1 MALNWLATRELLSPA
16 ALTVRAQ
23 TISPSDAGSLIWPT
37 LFPRVDEDSVDLED
51 VTTLDTRFV
60 SDRREWNA
68 RGRRIPLVTPDR
80 RKVSIV
86 PVEGNDKIDEY
97 EMQKLR
103 ERTSGNDA
111 ILQDI
116 IGARIPQRVDKL
128 TLANFRRLEV
138 DAMNAWALGQIT
150 QRMPEDAS
158 KTYVASFGFAVG
170 RYVTAGT
177 AWNDASVNA
186 YDLFLA
192 FIASAQDLVGQVEG
206 AMMRQATLN
215 AILADAPDLP
225 NGVAMTRSQL
235 NDRIS
240 DDLAIPF
247 TIFVNEN
254 SVDPFDDGGTAVTR
268 TKLWPAQRV
277 AAIPVGEVL
286 GRMAQAPVVR
296 AMDIVSEVGAEAGID
311 VRGNTVYYEESNNG
325 RELSIE
331 VQINALPVPDEGK
344 MYVSNVGV

>member
-23 TISPSDAGSLIWPT
+23 VLSPTDAGSLIWPSV
-37 LFPRVDEDSVDLED
+37 FPRSDEDSVDLDD
-51 VTTLDTRFV
+51 VTTLDFRPA

-68 RGRRIPLVTPDR
+68 RGRRVPLVTPDR

-86 PVEGNDKIDEY
+86 PVEANDKIDEH

-128 TLANFRRLEV
+128 ALSNFRRLEI
-138 DAMNAWALGQIT
+138 DAMNAWALGTIT
-150 QRMPEDAS
+150 QRAPEDAS
-158 KTYVASFGFAVG
+158 KTYAASFGFSAS

-177 AWNDASVNA
+177 AWNDAGVNA
-186 YDLFLA
+186 YDLLLA
-192 FIASAQDLVGQVEG
+192 FVASAQDLVGQVEG
-206 AMMRQATLN
+206 VMMRNATFA
-215 AILADAPDLP
+215 AILADAPNLA
-225 NGVAMTRSQL
+225 NSVKMTRSQL
-235 NDRIS
+235 NDRLS
-240 DDLAIPF
+240 DDLGIPF
-247 TIFVNEN
+247 MIFVNEN
-254 SVDPFDDGGTAVTR
+254 SVDVFDDGGTAYTR

-277 AAIPVGEVL
+277 AAIPVGQVV

-296 AMDIVSEVGAEAGID
+296 AMDLVNEVGPEAGID
-311 VRGNTVYYEESNNG
+311 VRGNTVYYEESNGG

-331 VQINALPVPDEGK
+331 VQINALPVPDEQK